1 MATAHA
7 IDPGTLEVVQA
18 FLTNMVREMRA
29 NLASSGWNVALVE
42 THDFSCGLI
51 SNKAELLAMS
61 EDIPNHVFAIAYHTQ
76 LAMDTYGEALYPG
89 DVLLT
94 NDPYTGGPHLS
105 DMLMIHPY
113 FVDGKLTILI
123 AIRAH
128 WTDMGGKNPG
138 SLAGQSREIYEEGIR
153 VPLVKIVNRG
163 EVNDDLLQT
172 ILANVRNSDDAYGDF
187 LAMMGTCK
195 QAETRLD
202 ELFARYPHDILET
215 CIEVILARSERL
227 VRNAVSTLPDGD
239 YYYEEYM
246 ESDGYTSDPMR
257 VQCKLTIAGDR
268 LTFDF
273 SGSAAQVRGP
283 MNAGPACAYSGTFVM
298 VKSFLEPETPV
309 NGGAMRPIQVKT
321 PVGTILSAR
330 LPAPVAG
337 FAEVVYIVEHV
348 VLGLLAQ
355 VLPEKVGS
363 MPEVGANHT
372 YITGWDELRGRHW
385 IFYEYPRGGTAA
397 SPRVDGS
404 NAVCQYDLGDIT
416 CNVPVER
423 CELEYPLTVECHLL
437 RQDSGGPGYRRGGL
451 GSRREIKVLAP
462 EGCRLSL
469 VGEGAIIPRLGV
481 SGGYPGA
488 LNVFTVVRDDNEF
501 FPGDLPS
508 KTGNFPLQK
517 GDVLVIQARGGSGWG
532 DPLTREVER
541 VQADVADG
549 YVSRQQ
555 ARDAYGVVFNNDDVD
570 LAATNE
576 LRVRLSSERIH
587 ISVVP
592 VESDEY
598 DEVGRRLCRIGAD
611 MAARL
616 GVSDGDVIDY
626 VPSGLGPHLKAWIRI
641 DPSLTDDTSPLGS
654 NGRSILRVKGSDP
667 VWVKPLRPPV

>member
-1 MATAHA
+1 MPNEHT
-7 IDPGTLEVVQA
+7 IDTVTLEVVQA
-18 FLTNMVREMRA
+18 FLTNTVREMRS

-51 SNKAELLAMS
+51 SKKAELLAMS
-61 EDIPNHVFAIAYHTQ
+61 KDIPNHVFAIAYHAQ
-76 LAMDTYGEALYPG
+76 LAMDTYGDELHPG
-89 DVLLT
+89 DILLT

-105 DMLMIHPY
+105 DMLVIRPY
-113 FVDGKLTILI
+113 FTDGKLTILI

-128 WTDMGGKNPG
+128 WADMGGKNPG

-172 ILANVRNSDDAYGDF
+172 ILANVRNPDDAYGDF

-202 ELFARYPHDILET
+202 ELFARYPQDTLEA
-215 CIEVILARSERL
+215 CIEAILARSERL
-227 VRNAVSTLPDGD
+227 VRNAVSRLPDGD

-246 ESDGYTSDPMR
+246 ESDGYTRDPMR
-257 VQCKLTIAGDR
+257 VQCKLTIAGDQM
-268 LTFDF
+268 TFDF
-273 SGSAAQVRGP
+273 SGCAAQVRGP
-283 MNAGPACAYSGTFVM
+283 MNAGPACAYTGTFIM

-309 NGGAMRPIQVKT
+309 NGGAMRPIQVNT
-321 PVGTILSAR
+321 PGGTILSAR

-337 FAEVVYIVEHV
+337 FAEVVYIAEHV

-355 VLPEKVGS
+355 LLPEKVGA

-372 YITGWDELRGRHW
+372 YITGWDEVKGRHW
-385 IFYEYPRGGTAA
+385 IFYEYPRGGTAG

-404 NAVCQYDLGDIT
+404 NAVCQYDLGDII

-423 CELEYPLTVECHLL
+423 CELEYPLMVESHLL

-488 LNVFTVVRDDNEF
+488 LNVFTVIRGGEEF

-508 KTGNFPLQK
+508 KTGNFPLQEA
-517 GDVLVIQARGGSGWG
+517 DVLVMQARGGSGWG
-532 DPLTREVER
+532 DPLTREIER
-541 VQADVADG
+541 VQADVSIG
-549 YVSRQQ
+549 YVSRRQ
-555 ARDAYGVVFNNDDVD
+555 ARDAYGVVFNNGDVD
-570 LAATNE
+570 VAATEE
-576 LRVRLSSERIH
+576 LRARLRSGRIDV
-587 ISVVP
+587 SVAP
-592 VESDEY
+592 VETDEY
-598 DEVGRRLCRIGAD
+598 DEVGRRLCRIGAQL
-611 MAARL
+611 ATRL
-616 GVSDGDVIDY
+616 DVGDGDVIAY

-641 DPSLTDDTSPLGS
+641 DPSLADNTSPLGPIGMS
-654 NGRSILRVKGSDP
+654 TLRVGESDP
-667 VWVKPLRPPV
+667 VWVEPLRPPL